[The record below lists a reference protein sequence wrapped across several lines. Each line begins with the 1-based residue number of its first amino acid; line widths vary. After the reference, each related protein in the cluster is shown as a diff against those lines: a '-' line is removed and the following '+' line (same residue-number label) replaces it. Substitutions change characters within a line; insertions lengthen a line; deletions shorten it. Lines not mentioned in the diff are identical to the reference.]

1 MKRAGSQSIEC
12 AAKQKTPA
20 RHRQLLP
27 RTAEKILRQRGKKLR
42 IRAQRRIQNCKPHFP
57 SRRLKSRRL
66 KNAISQLPLRP
77 RHQYIRKPR
86 LSGGVSILLIDHT
99 AQELSKRPILEKQN
113 GRNERP
119 FR

>member
-1 MKRAGSQSIEC
+1 MKRAGGQSIEC

-20 RHRQLLP
+20 RHGQLLP

-42 IRAQRRIQNCKPHFP
+42 IRPQSWIKKRKTHLP

-66 KNAISQLPLRP
+66 KNTIPQLPLRP
-77 RHQYIRKPR
+77 RHQDRGKPR
-86 LSGGVSILLIDHT
+86 PRGGVSILLIDHT